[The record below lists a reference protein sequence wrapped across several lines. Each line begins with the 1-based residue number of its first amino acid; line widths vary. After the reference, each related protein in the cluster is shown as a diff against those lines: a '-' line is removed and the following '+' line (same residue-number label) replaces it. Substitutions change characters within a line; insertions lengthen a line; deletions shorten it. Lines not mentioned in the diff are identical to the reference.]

1 MQRRE
6 LIEGLIAFSAS
17 AIATQPGGKMFDKL
31 KQLLGGGQ
39 AGAAAPE
46 GPPAIAPIH
55 IAESDLDD
63 GDLPL
68 DEPDRSLDVSMHYL
82 DALTNAHNATWRLG
96 TARWDADLDAGTLT
110 FTNDRGWKIVAP
122 VQVIGTLNTA
132 DGTWL
137 WGWDHPS
144 VPEPLR
150 AHAALV
156 RDFGAAHGL
165 EAFTTR
171 HIEASEEDGWQFA
184 ALAAYLAKAQGA
196 YRGPSGQTMI
206 FMTFGELTISQA

>member
-17 AIATQPGGKMFDKL
+17 AIVTKAGGGMFDKL
-31 KQLLGGGQ
+31 KRFLGGGQ
-39 AGAAAPE
+39 ASAAAPAA
-46 GPPAIAPIH
+46 PPVIAPIH
-55 IAESDLDD
+55 IAASDLDD
-63 GDLPL
+63 GDLPAA
-68 DEPDRSLDVSMHYL
+68 EPDRSLDASMHYL
-82 DALTNAHNATWRLG
+82 DAVTNAHNATWRLG
-96 TARWDADLDAGTLT
+96 SARWDVDLDAGTIV
-110 FTNDRGWKIVAP
+110 FHNDRDWRVSAP

-144 VPEPLR
+144 VPEPQR

-156 RDFGAAHGL
+156 RDFGAQYGL

-184 ALAAYLAKAQGA
+184 ALACYLAKAQGA

>member
-1 MQRRE
+1 MLQ
-6 LIEGLIAFSAS
+6 
-17 AIATQPGGKMFDKL
+17 KL
-31 KQLLGGGQ
+31 RDILGGAKHGSD
-39 AGAAAPE
+39 AA
-46 GPPAIAPIH
+46 GPPDRIEPIH
-55 IAESDLDD
+55 LNESDLDD

-68 DEPDRSLDVSMHYL
+68 DEPDRSLDAAVHYL
-82 DALTNAHNATWRLG
+82 SALTNAHDATWRLG
-96 TARWDADLDAGTLT
+96 TASWDADLAAGTIC

-122 VQVIGTLNTA
+122 VQVVGTLNTA

-150 AHAALV
+150 ADASLV
-156 RDFGAAHGL
+156 RDFGAQHGL

-171 HIEASEEDGWQFA
+171 HIPASEDDGWQFA

-196 YRGPSGQTMI
+196 YRGPSGSTMI
-206 FMTFGELTISQA
+206 FMTFGTLTISAD

>member
-1 MQRRE
+1 MFRKLRDM
-6 LIEGLIAFSAS
+6 IAGSKDS
-17 AIATQPGGKMFDKL
+17 QTGD
-31 KQLLGGGQ
+31 
-39 AGAAAPE
+39 
-46 GPPAIAPIH
+46 GPPAAIEPIH
-55 IAESDLDD
+55 LQESDLDD
-63 GDLPL
+63 GDLPP
-68 DEPDRSLDVSMHYL
+68 DEPDRSLDAAVHYL
-82 DALTNAHNATWRLG
+82 SALTNAHDATWRMG
-96 TARWDADLDAGTLT
+96 SASWDADLTAGTLT

-122 VQVIGTLNTA
+122 VQVVGTLNTA

-150 AHAALV
+150 RDATLV

-171 HIEASEEDGWQFA
+171 HIEASEEDAWQFA

-196 YRGPSGQTMI
+196 YRGPAGSTLI
-206 FMTFGELTISQA
+206 FMTFGQLTITAA